1 MQDLDMVIGQYARIR
16 IQSSV
21 DLGKYYCCFILI
33 SWYLISKNRLSTQ
46 EQSQTFFRG
55 LQLQLE
61 AKVQQ
66 RLQQKLINHF
76 PDDPYPITNIYDA
89 VSYVLMGTVSTTMTQ
104 GLGPFSFLIPMPA
117 LMQPQASLVAD
128 QSSFKLEAMA
138 TAITLLTEM
147 FNNVLLTQQV
157 GAAKPWNTGI
167 ATAGMNTAGS
177 GICNF
182 CGIPGHFTRECEVV
196 EEAIRFGKCKR
207 SPKGKVVLL
216 TRAHVPCSIT
226 GTWLHD
232 HVDKWLRQN
241 PGQMASQMYFEVTV
255 APPMSALSYAT
266 AGHSLVGCPEPSIAS

>member
-1 MQDLDMVIGQYARIR
+1 MQDLDMVIGQYARIG

-33 SWYLISKNRLSTQ
+33 LWYLISKNRLLTQ
-46 EQSQTFFRG
+46 KQSQTFFRG

-66 RLQQKLINHF
+66 RLQQKLIDHF
-76 PDDPYPITNIYDA
+76 PDDPYPITDIYDA
-89 VSYVLMGTVSTTMTQ
+89 VSYVLMGTASTMMTQ
-104 GLGPFSFLIPMPA
+104 GLGPSSFPIPMPA
-117 LMQPQASLVAD
+117 LMQPQALPAAD
-128 QSSFKLEAMA
+128 QSSVKLEAMA

-147 FNNVLLTQQV
+147 FNNVLLTQQA

-167 ATAGMNTAGS
+167 ATAGTNAAGS

-182 CGIPGHFTRECEVV
+182 CSIPGHFIRECEVV
-196 EEAIRFGKCKR
+196 EEAIRFRKCKH

-216 TRAHVPCSIT
+216 MRAHVPCSIT
-226 GTWLHD
+226 GTWLCD
-232 HVDKWLRQN
+232 RIDKWHRQN
-241 PGQMASQMYFEVTV
+241 PRQMAAQMYFEVTV
-255 APPMSALSYAT
+255 APPMSVPSYAT